1 MKRGDLVRVP
11 GEAGNLWMVVRYAP
25 DPHAIEPDVLI
36 KSVKTGYSMWA
47 LWHALEIV
55 SEAR

>member
-1 MKRGDLVRVP
+1 MKRGDLARVRYD
-11 GEAGNLWMVVRYAP
+11 AANLWMVVRYAP

-36 KSVKTGYSMWA
+36 QSVKTGHRMWV
-47 LWHALEIV
+47 LWHALEVV

>member
-11 GEAGNLWMVVRYAP
+11 GEAGNLWMVVRYVP
-25 DPHAIEPDVLI
+25 DPHDIEPDVLI
-36 KSVKTGYSMWA
+36 QSVKTGYRMWA
-47 LWHALEIV
+47 LWHALEVV

>member
-25 DPHAIEPDVLI
+25 DPHNIEPDVLI